1 MLQGLF
7 GELVAKDVVLS
18 KIQDPAI
25 IYDLLMGS
33 KDNKSDVFIWRL
45 IGGEE
50 HLGQVKIESV
60 SKARRDFSIMPCDDH
75 DEEVQNLLLNQSYID
90 FYIPN
95 YSLLFRCHL
104 KTNGGPIRYSL
115 HLPLEVAQV
124 DRRANQRITTFKDDQ
139 LEISFQSQSERGLNQ
154 QFSKVCFDL
163 SGGGLSFYVSKMEKK
178 FFREGE
184 VIKEL
189 SIKTPQWKSQVKA
202 EMILVKE
209 LEPNEFN
216 DLPYKVWRVCCRFK
230 ELDQE
235 SKRLL
240 DKYIFERIKGELHVI
255 NA

>member
-1 MLQGLF
+1 M
-7 GELVAKDVVLS
+7 AKDVSLS
-18 KIQDPAI
+18 HIHDAAI

-33 KDNKSDVFIWRL
+33 KDNKCDVFIWRL
-45 IGGEE
+45 VGGEE

-60 SKARRDFSIMPCDDH
+60 SKSRRDFSIIPCDDH
-75 DEEVQNLLLNQSYID
+75 EDDVQNLLLNQSYVD

-95 YSLLFRCHL
+95 YSLLFRCQL
-104 KTNGGPIRYSL
+104 KTNSGPIRYSL
-115 HLPLEVAQV
+115 QLPQDVAQI
-124 DRRANQRITTFKDDQ
+124 DRRSNKRIITHQDSE

-154 QFSKVCFDL
+154 QFSKMCFDL
-163 SGGGLSFYVSKMEKK
+163 SGGGLSFYVSKMERK

-189 SIKTPQWKSQVKA
+189 SIKTPQWKSHVKA

-209 LEPNEFN
+209 LEPNEYN

-230 ELDQE
+230 EIDQE

-240 DKYIFERIKGELHVI
+240 DKYIFERIKGELHAI